1 MPNTPNPSPR
11 ILVTAASGQLGRLVV
26 EELLKTVPPERVV
39 ATVRKEADAADL
51 APLGVQV
58 RLADYEKPDTLDAA
72 FAGVDRL
79 LLVSSNAVGGRL
91 PQHENV
97 IDAAKRAGV
106 KLLAYTSMLRA
117 DTATEKLAEEHRQT
131 ERALRASGVP
141 FVLLR
146 NGWYNEND
154 LTGAAHTVESG
165 TLIGSS
171 GEGRLSAAARADY
184 AAAAAAVLTSDE
196 DQAGKV
202 YELAGDSAYTKADL
216 AAELSRAS
224 GRPVRYQDLP
234 EAELKAT
241 FVKAG
246 LPENLADVLAGADAK
261 AADGDLYDD
270 GRALSRLIG
279 RATTPMAASVA
290 ATLSA

>member
-39 ATVRKEADAADL
+39 ATVRKDKDVADL

-154 LTGAAHTVESG
+154 LTGAAHAVESG

>member
-1 MPNTPNPSPR
+1 M
-11 ILVTAASGQLGRLVV
+11 
-26 EELLKTVPPERVV
+26 
-39 ATVRKEADAADL
+39 
-51 APLGVQV
+51 
-58 RLADYEKPDTLDAA
+58 
-72 FAGVDRL
+72 
-79 LLVSSNAVGGRL
+79 
-91 PQHENV
+91 
-97 IDAAKRAGV
+97 
-106 KLLAYTSMLRA
+106 
-117 DTATEKLAEEHRQT
+117 
-131 ERALRASGVP
+131 P

-154 LTGAAHTVESG
+154 LMGAAHAVEHG

-171 GEGRLSAAARADY
+171 GDGKLSAAARADY

>member
-1 MPNTPNPSPR
+1 MSANFPLL
-11 ILVTAASGQLGRLVV
+11 LVTGANGQLGRLVV

-39 ATVRKEADAADL
+39 ATVRKDKDVADL
-51 APLGVQV
+51 TPLGVQV

-97 IDAAKRAGV
+97 IEAAKRAGV

-154 LTGAAHTVESG
+154 LMGAAAAVEHG
-165 TLIGSS
+165 VLIGSS
-171 GEGRLSAAARADY
+171 GDGKLSAAARADY
-184 AAAAAAVLTSDE
+184 AAAAAVSADVSNE

-202 YELAGDSAYTKADL
+202 YELAGDSAYTKVRPGRGAV
-216 AAELSRAS
+216 AGSRAS
-224 GRPVRYQDLP
+224 R
-234 EAELKAT
+234 
-241 FVKAG
+241 
-246 LPENLADVLAGADAK
+246 
-261 AADGDLYDD
+261 
-270 GRALSRLIG
+270 
-279 RATTPMAASVA
+279 
-290 ATLSA
+290 